1 MSGKMVMAGGSAG
14 PSSSGALQPTVPRR
28 PVVVPSSSR
37 ASARAQRRIQASAA
51 RQRTSSEVL
60 LLTSK
65 AFPPTQ
71 YQELLTFLKGLH
83 LPPDATSL
91 FTTVRN
97 DQFANKKALVSS
109 SSKEVDEVLGRY
121 GGDWALL
128 SLCADELGLGGGAR
142 QGPGSPSPGQRSREG
157 NGPSAGVE
165 AGRPGSSGQAPPRFS
180 GAEWRFSGDFD
191 VPALSQKWAERPP
204 RTDGVV
210 RRAGGGG
217 YSLSVEALGVPVFV
231 CDEQGRVAEWNPC
244 LATLT
249 GTEADECLGKPLAG
263 RVDPEQADLVR
274 QLFASPAESEAV
286 LRMICADGSQ
296 LSISFALA
304 HYDVDDAAA
313 TAATAT
319 PAAPAA
325 TTATTAAAAAAAA
338 VSAAAAAA
346 TAAVRRGSAAAAEPS
361 PPRRGVLGVGKDVST
376 LATAVAAAT
385 QEVHDLKRLIDGANA
400 PIFGI
405 NAASLITEWNR
416 KATAITG
423 RSKWEV
429 VGRRLEE
436 FINPEDR
443 ESVVEVLENALR
455 GKETA
460 NFGFPL
466 YTKAGDRVEI
476 LLNASTRRDAHG
488 NICGVISVGQDITEL
503 MRGKKELASV
513 ANDLRMLIE
522 SANAPIF
529 GVDNAG
535 RVTEWNSKASH
546 ST

>member
-1 MSGKMVMAGGSAG
+1 M
-14 PSSSGALQPTVPRR
+14 LQPTPCT
-28 PVVVPSSSR
+28 
-37 ASARAQRRIQASAA
+37 QA
-51 RQRTSSEVL
+51 
-60 LLTSK
+60 
-65 AFPPTQ
+65 
-71 YQELLTFLKGLH
+71 
-83 LPPDATSL
+83 ATL
-91 FTTVRN
+91 RV
-97 DQFANKKALVSS
+97 Q
-109 SSKEVDEVLGRY
+109 
-121 GGDWALL
+121 
-128 SLCADELGLGGGAR
+128 
-142 QGPGSPSPGQRSREG
+142 
-157 NGPSAGVE
+157 
-165 AGRPGSSGQAPPRFS
+165 
-180 GAEWRFSGDFD
+180 
-191 VPALSQKWAERPP
+191 
-204 RTDGVV
+204 
-210 RRAGGGG
+210 
-217 YSLSVEALGVPVFV
+217 VFV
-231 CDEQGRVAEWNPC
+231 CDAEGRVAEWNPC

-249 GTEADECLGKPLAG
+249 GTDANECLGKPLAG
-263 RVDPEQADLVR
+263 RVAEDQADLVR

-286 LRMICADGSQ
+286 LRMLCADGSQ

-304 HYDVDDAAA
+304 HYDVDAAA
-313 TAATAT
+313 APTA

-325 TTATTAAAAAAAA
+325 AATATTATAAVAAAAAAAAAA

-346 TAAVRRGSAAAAEPS
+346 AGPS

-466 YTKAGDRVEI
+466 YTKAGDRVEV

-546 ST
+546 SK

>member
-1 MSGKMVMAGGSAG
+1 M
-14 PSSSGALQPTVPRR
+14 Q
-28 PVVVPSSSR
+28 
-37 ASARAQRRIQASAA
+37 
-51 RQRTSSEVL
+51 
-60 LLTSK
+60 
-65 AFPPTQ
+65 
-71 YQELLTFLKGLH
+71 
-83 LPPDATSL
+83 
-91 FTTVRN
+91 
-97 DQFANKKALVSS
+97 
-109 SSKEVDEVLGRY
+109 
-121 GGDWALL
+121 
-128 SLCADELGLGGGAR
+128 
-142 QGPGSPSPGQRSREG
+142 
-157 NGPSAGVE
+157 
-165 AGRPGSSGQAPPRFS
+165 
-180 GAEWRFSGDFD
+180 
-191 VPALSQKWAERPP
+191 
-204 RTDGVV
+204 
-210 RRAGGGG
+210 
-217 YSLSVEALGVPVFV
+217 VFV
-231 CDEQGRVAEWNPC
+231 CDAEGRVAEWNPC

-249 GTEADECLGKPLAG
+249 GTDAKECLGKPLAG
-263 RVDPEQADLVR
+263 RVAEDQADLVR

-286 LRMICADGSQ
+286 LRMLCADGSQ

-304 HYDVDDAAA
+304 HYDVDAAAATAPPAAPAAAA

-319 PAAPAA
+319 
-325 TTATTAAAAAAAA
+325 TATAAVAAAAAAAAA
-338 VSAAAAAA
+338 VAAAA
-346 TAAVRRGSAAAAEPS
+346 GPS

-546 ST
+546 SR

>member
-1 MSGKMVMAGGSAG
+1 MAAG
-14 PSSSGALQPTVPRR
+14 AT
-28 PVVVPSSSR
+28 
-37 ASARAQRRIQASAA
+37 
-51 RQRTSSEVL
+51 
-60 LLTSK
+60 
-65 AFPPTQ
+65 PP
-71 YQELLTFLKGLH
+71 
-83 LPPDATSL
+83 
-91 FTTVRN
+91 N
-97 DQFANKKALVSS
+97 
-109 SSKEVDEVLGRY
+109 
-121 GGDWALL
+121 
-128 SLCADELGLGGGAR
+128 
-142 QGPGSPSPGQRSREG
+142 
-157 NGPSAGVE
+157 
-165 AGRPGSSGQAPPRFS
+165 
-180 GAEWRFSGDFD
+180 
-191 VPALSQKWAERPP
+191 
-204 RTDGVV
+204 GVV
-210 RRAGGGG
+210 A
-217 YSLSVEALGVPVFV
+217 SV
-231 CDEQGRVAEWNPC
+231 
-244 LATLT
+244 
-249 GTEADECLGKPLAG
+249 
-263 RVDPEQADLVR
+263 
-274 QLFASPAESEAV
+274 
-286 LRMICADGSQ
+286 
-296 LSISFALA
+296 
-304 HYDVDDAAA
+304 
-313 TAATAT
+313 
-319 PAAPAA
+319 
-325 TTATTAAAAAAAA
+325 AAAA

-346 TAAVRRGSAAAAEPS
+346 AAAARPS

-466 YTKAGDRVEI
+466 YTKAGDRVEV

-546 ST
+546 SK

>member
-1 MSGKMVMAGGSAG
+1 M
-14 PSSSGALQPTVPRR
+14 LQPTPCT
-28 PVVVPSSSR
+28 
-37 ASARAQRRIQASAA
+37 QA
-51 RQRTSSEVL
+51 
-60 LLTSK
+60 
-65 AFPPTQ
+65 
-71 YQELLTFLKGLH
+71 
-83 LPPDATSL
+83 ATL
-91 FTTVRN
+91 RV
-97 DQFANKKALVSS
+97 Q
-109 SSKEVDEVLGRY
+109 
-121 GGDWALL
+121 
-128 SLCADELGLGGGAR
+128 
-142 QGPGSPSPGQRSREG
+142 
-157 NGPSAGVE
+157 
-165 AGRPGSSGQAPPRFS
+165 
-180 GAEWRFSGDFD
+180 
-191 VPALSQKWAERPP
+191 
-204 RTDGVV
+204 
-210 RRAGGGG
+210 
-217 YSLSVEALGVPVFV
+217 VFV
-231 CDEQGRVAEWNPC
+231 CDAEGRVAEWNPC

-249 GTEADECLGKPLAG
+249 GTDANECLGKPLAG
-263 RVDPEQADLVR
+263 RVAEDQADLVR

-286 LRMICADGSQ
+286 LRMLCADGSQ

-304 HYDVDDAAA
+304 HYDVDAAA
-313 TAATAT
+313 APTA

-325 TTATTAAAAAAAA
+325 AATATTATAAVAAAAAAAAAA

-346 TAAVRRGSAAAAEPS
+346 AAAARPS

-466 YTKAGDRVEI
+466 YTKAGDRVEV

-546 ST
+546 SK

>member
-1 MSGKMVMAGGSAG
+1 M
-14 PSSSGALQPTVPRR
+14 LQPT
-28 PVVVPSSSR
+28 
-37 ASARAQRRIQASAA
+37 QCTQAA
-51 RQRTSSEVL
+51 T
-60 LLTSK
+60 
-65 AFPPTQ
+65 
-71 YQELLTFLKGLH
+71 LH
-83 LPPDATSL
+83 
-91 FTTVRN
+91 V
-97 DQFANKKALVSS
+97 Q
-109 SSKEVDEVLGRY
+109 
-121 GGDWALL
+121 
-128 SLCADELGLGGGAR
+128 
-142 QGPGSPSPGQRSREG
+142 
-157 NGPSAGVE
+157 
-165 AGRPGSSGQAPPRFS
+165 
-180 GAEWRFSGDFD
+180 
-191 VPALSQKWAERPP
+191 
-204 RTDGVV
+204 
-210 RRAGGGG
+210 
-217 YSLSVEALGVPVFV
+217 VFV
-231 CDEQGRVAEWNPC
+231 CDAEGRVAEWNPC

-263 RVDPEQADLVR
+263 RVAEDQADLVR

-286 LRMICADGSQ
+286 LRMLCADGSQ

-304 HYDVDDAAA
+304 HYDVDAATA
-313 TAATAT
+313 TAATAA
-319 PAAPAA
+319 AAPAA
-325 TTATTAAAAAAAA
+325 ATATAAATTAAAAAAAAAA

-346 TAAVRRGSAAAAEPS
+346 TAAARARGGAAAAAGPS

-476 LLNASTRRDAHG
+476 LLNASTRRDAKG

-546 ST
+546 RKE

>member
-1 MSGKMVMAGGSAG
+1 M
-14 PSSSGALQPTVPRR
+14 Q
-28 PVVVPSSSR
+28 
-37 ASARAQRRIQASAA
+37 
-51 RQRTSSEVL
+51 
-60 LLTSK
+60 
-65 AFPPTQ
+65 
-71 YQELLTFLKGLH
+71 
-83 LPPDATSL
+83 
-91 FTTVRN
+91 
-97 DQFANKKALVSS
+97 
-109 SSKEVDEVLGRY
+109 
-121 GGDWALL
+121 
-128 SLCADELGLGGGAR
+128 
-142 QGPGSPSPGQRSREG
+142 
-157 NGPSAGVE
+157 
-165 AGRPGSSGQAPPRFS
+165 
-180 GAEWRFSGDFD
+180 
-191 VPALSQKWAERPP
+191 
-204 RTDGVV
+204 
-210 RRAGGGG
+210 
-217 YSLSVEALGVPVFV
+217 VFV
-231 CDEQGRVAEWNPC
+231 CDAEGRVAEWNPC

-249 GTEADECLGKPLAG
+249 GTDANECLGKPLAG
-263 RVDPEQADLVR
+263 RVAEDQADLVR

-286 LRMICADGSQ
+286 LRMLCADGSQ

-304 HYDVDDAAA
+304 HYDVDAAA
-313 TAATAT
+313 A

-325 TTATTAAAAAAAA
+325 PAAAATATTATAAVAAAAAAAAAA

-346 TAAVRRGSAAAAEPS
+346 AAAARPS

-466 YTKAGDRVEI
+466 YTKAGDRVEV

-546 ST
+546 SK